1 MSFPMK
7 TGKGGSRYPVLRAS
21 STEPLPIMQVYNLL
35 YHNQI
40 YCKIDPQNRNILRG
54 KINSKPF
61 KIEID
66 EIYDSPTP
74 ETMVRTDFF
83 KISTVNYVKFLK
95 VENPLDVQAIKEI
108 FLDLFPTLELVEWL
122 TELLNERFPQR
133 FQAINGMIFGIYNG
147 QRVQIYEY
155 EDHMGLGL
163 ECFKILNLNT
173 SQKTIAFHIEDT
185 RDTKQML
192 FNKLMAALD
201 KIMTSGFRTRVVNL
215 DWPPWLDESRQ
226 PPPDF
231 FRDQELNW
239 AQYPESL

>member
-7 TGKGGSRYPVLRAS
+7 TGKGGNKYPVLRTS
-21 STEPLPIMQVYNLL
+21 SIEPLPIMKLYNVL
-35 YHNQI
+35 YHNKI

-74 ETMVRTDFF
+74 ETLVRTDFF
-83 KISTVNYVKFLK
+83 KFSTVNYVKFLK
-95 VENPLDVQAIKEI
+95 VEKTLDVQAI
-108 FLDLFPTLELVEWL
+108 VEWL

-133 FQAINGMIFGIYNG
+133 FQPINGMIFGIYNG

-163 ECFKILNLNT
+163 ECFKILNLNIG
-173 SQKTIAFHIEDT
+173 QKTIAFHIET
-185 RDTKQML
+185 WLDTKEML
-192 FNKLMAALD
+192 FNKLMTALD
-201 KIMTSGFRTRVVNL
+201 KITTSGFWTRVMNL
-215 DWPPWLDESRQ
+215 DWPSWLDKSRQ

-239 AQYPESL
+239 AQYPE